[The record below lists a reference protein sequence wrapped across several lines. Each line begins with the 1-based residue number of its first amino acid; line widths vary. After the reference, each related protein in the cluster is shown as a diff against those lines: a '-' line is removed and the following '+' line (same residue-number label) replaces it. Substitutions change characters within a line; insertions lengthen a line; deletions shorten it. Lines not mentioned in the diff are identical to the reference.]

1 MNTPQNLYDDPRF
14 FDGYSRLRNNPLN
27 YNVLLEQPAFHS
39 LLPDLTGKTVLDLG
53 CGFGDACETYL
64 LRGAATV
71 VGIDISEKM
80 LEVARS
86 RDNSGHIEYLRM
98 DMLEIASMGRRFD
111 VVTSSLAVH
120 YIENF
125 STLADAIGQCLN
137 PGGIFLFS
145 QEHPLT
151 TAPVHGVRFLD
162 DESGR
167 STAYLL
173 ADYGR
178 QGFRSVEWFIDNVEK
193 YHRTFS
199 ELINTLIA
207 AGFSIEAMKEP
218 LPDDATLKKCPRMYR
233 EFIKPSFL
241 IVRARKSS
249 SCETAA

>member
-1 MNTPQNLYDDPRF
+1 MDTPQNIYDDPGF
-14 FDGYSRLRNNPLN
+14 FAGYSRLRKNTLN
-27 YNVLLEQPAFHS
+27 YNVLLEQPAFRN
-39 LLPDLTGKTVLDLG
+39 LLPDLTGKAVLDLG

-64 LRGAATV
+64 RLGAAAV

-80 LEVARS
+80 LEVALLQDSS
-86 RDNSGHIEYLRM
+86 RRIEYHRM
-98 DMLEIASMGRRFD
+98 DMLSIAGMGRRFD
-111 VVTSSLAVH
+111 IITSSLAVH

-125 STLADAIGQCLN
+125 STLTDAVGQCLN

-151 TAPVHGVRFLD
+151 TAPLHGVRFLD
-162 DESGR
+162 DESGC

-178 QGFRSVEWFIDNVEK
+178 PGFRSVEWFIDGVEK

-199 ELINTLIA
+199 EIIDALIA
-207 AGFSIEAMKEP
+207 AGFSVEAMAEP

-241 IVRARKSS
+241 IVRARKLS
-249 SCETAA
+249 SC